1 MAGLIGIGR
10 KKKAFADEA
19 NAKSTALKHKMA
31 KSRAEL
37 AAQDYAN
44 EQQTKGTVVG
54 AVGPVA
60 GMAAYDYAKEEGLLG
75 AEAAVGE
82 APVNGLDYSN
92 MTTDKSAIEG
102 AMHQADYGTGAIPQ
116 GVDPSVATQGHSYAQ
131 SKQGLE
137 AAMRAQDG
145 ASAHYTPHV
154 VTPAKDAAVATA
166 APAKGTAVGATASAP
181 ASGVTPTAI
190 PAGQAAVGPAGAAP
204 AASGAATAGVG
215 LVGAAGAFGGKA
227 LASEVSDDP
236 VVQGVGSVG
245 GGVAAGAAAGAM
257 VGGVGA
263 PIGAAIGGIAGLLGA
278 F

>member
-19 NAKSTALKHKMA
+19 SAKSTALKHKMA

-54 AVGPVA
+54 AVGPIA

-75 AEAAVGE
+75 AETAVGE

-102 AMHQADYGTGAIPQ
+102 AMHQGDGGALTSTSGTSTKAGLSYQAGQNSGAE
-116 GVDPSVATQGHSYAQ
+116 VATTLNAP
-131 SKQGLE
+131 
-137 AAMRAQDG
+137 G
-145 ASAHYTPHV
+145 APS
-154 VTPAKDAAVATA
+154 
-166 APAKGTAVGATASAP
+166 VGATVAP
-181 ASGVTPTAI
+181 VPPPGVGTDLVAQQAALQSGGTQTATNVVS
-190 PAGQAAVGPAGAAP
+190 GQAAVGPAGAAP
-204 AASGAATAGVG
+204 AASGLATAGVG

-236 VVQGVGSVG
+236 VVPGVGSVG